1 MSTPEYVKK
10 AQNRYN
16 SKHDLIQLKL
26 PKGTKDRIRAITDE
40 SFNAYITKLVLDSL
54 KTPYNATESNEIPL
68 GDKDTVEEER
78 REIKPNIANLY
89 ELYNGKLSDI
99 MTQLEIRDK
108 YGNDVLVELLKFY
121 NASKK

>member
-1 MSTPEYVKK
+1 MSTPDYVKK

-16 SKHDLIQLKL
+16 SKFDLVQLKL
-26 PKGTKDRIRAITDE
+26 PKGTKDRIRELTNE

-54 KTPYNATESNEIPL
+54 KTPYNATESKEIPL
-68 GDKDTVEEER
+68 CEQDTVKEEKH
-78 REIKPNIANLY
+78 EIKPNTAQLY
-89 ELYNGKLSDI
+89 EKYKGNLSDI